1 MHNTSRDPAPLR
13 VLIIGAGFG
22 GLGLAVRLQ
31 QAGIHDYL
39 ILEKAADVGGVW
51 RENGYPGAACDVPS
65 HLYSFSFEPKAD
77 WSRKFAPQGE
87 ILDYL
92 RHCADKYGLRE
103 RIRFG
108 CEAVDASFDEAA
120 GEWQVRCADG
130 QVLRARALVCATGQL
145 SRPLYP
151 RIAGLDGFKGVAFH
165 SARWD
170 HRADLRGKRVAVIG
184 TGASAIQFVP
194 RIAPQVAELLLFQ
207 RSAPYVI
214 AKPDRPYA
222 AWERRL
228 KARLPWLQR
237 LDRGLKYLQHEAR
250 VLAFSTFPPLMK
262 FMQLS
267 FRLNLR
273 RGIADAQLRRRLIP
287 DYPLG
292 CKRILISND
301 YYPAL
306 ARDNVRVID
315 SGIERVTGDAV
326 VTRDGQR
333 HPVDAIVFGTG
344 FAATEFLAPL
354 RVQGLGGRWLEQAW
368 AGGAEAYKGISV
380 AGFPNL
386 FILYGPNTN
395 LGHNSI
401 VYMLESQFPYVL
413 ACLRHLD
420 RQGLRY
426 LDVKPEVQRAYNQA
440 LQHGLQHT
448 VWESGCDSWYKTAAG
463 RNTNNWPGFT
473 FRYRQQTRQPEF
485 ADYECAR

>member
-1 MHNTSRDPAPLR
+1 MHNNSRDPAPLR

-22 GLGLAVRLQ
+22 GIGLAIRLQ

-51 RENGYPGAACDVPS
+51 RENSYPGAACDVPS

-77 WSRKFAPQGE
+77 WTRKYAPQAE
-87 ILDYL
+87 ILGYL
-92 RHCADKYGLRE
+92 RHCADKYGLRQ

-108 CEAVDASFDEAA
+108 SEAVEAQFSEPD
-120 GEWQVRCADG
+120 GLWSVRCADG
-130 QVLRARALVCATGQL
+130 EELRAQALVCATGQL

-151 RIAGLDGFKGVAFH
+151 RIPGLDSFRGKAFH

-170 HRADLRGKRVAVIG
+170 HQVELRGKRVAVIG

-194 RIAPQVAELLLFQ
+194 QIAPEVGELLLFQ

-222 AWERRL
+222 DWERRF
-228 KARLPWLQR
+228 KARFPWLQR
-237 LDRGLKYLQHEAR
+237 LDRGLKYIQHESR
-250 VLAFSTFPPLMK
+250 VLAFATFPPLMK
-262 FMQLS
+262 LM
-267 FRLNLR
+267 RLNFHWHLR
-273 RGIADAQLRRRLIP
+273 RGIPDAQLRHRLIP

-306 ARDNVRVID
+306 ARDNVKVVD
-315 SGIERVTGDAV
+315 QGIREVTEDAV

-333 HPVDAIVFGTG
+333 HPVDVVIFGTG
-344 FAATEFLAPL
+344 FAATEFLAPM
-354 RVQGLGGRWLEQAW
+354 RIQGLGGRWLEQAW
-368 AGGAEAYKGISV
+368 TEGAEAYKGISV
-380 AGFPNL
+380 SGFPNL

-413 ACLRHLD
+413 ACLRRL
-420 RQGLRY
+420 REQGLRY
-426 LDVKPEVQRAYNQA
+426 LDVKAEVQSAYNQR
-440 LQHGLQHT
+440 LQHALQHT
-448 VWESGCDSWYKTAAG
+448 VWEGGCDSWYKTASG
-463 RNTNNWPGFT
+463 RNTNNWPGYT
-473 FRYRQQTRQPEF
+473 FLYRRQTQQPEF
-485 ADYECAR
+485 ADYDFTR